1 MDSNV
6 INIKSIDLSHF
17 NSSLIKS
24 MNNTFSGCSELIALD
39 MSNMDLENLN
49 STDNIFESFENL
61 KYIDLK
67 NTILNNNTIITF
79 SGELKNK
86 TKLIPCHNNA
96 DLEVPSVCCDFDIEL
111 GRCQQTNNYIVL
123 VLTYSSE
130 HLMRLFPGKTK
141 GYKNGFMN
149 NKDER
154 KSISFVNYKNSTYR
168 YDSPFYFDLK
178 DYQTE
183 IEIHFFKPITNL
195 SYFFSSNGLNS
206 EPIYSIDFSHF
217 DSSLIEDTSCMFE
230 NNKYIEEINFTNFN
244 TSLVKNMENMFKD
257 CSNLAS
263 LDLTIFD
270 TSSVTSMAS
279 MFKGCSNLKFLDLS
293 NFNTSSVTSM
303 ASMFFS
309 CSYLIVLDISN
320 FVMNKRTNYTDMF
333 GYLPNLKY
341 ISLKNINI
349 DVEPNETFSSL
360 KWEDERKE
368 LLVCQ
373 KDTYISNAT
382 EFCCEKNNNSLFCK
396 TDNYITVKYKEDS
409 DYSCG
414 FIVDKKCKSS
424 MSIRSLAALYQN
436 YARKAI
442 SFINI
447 RNTSYI
453 SCYSPLKIKKND
465 IIEIHFTSPPQ
476 SLENFFSVG
485 VQIPFAPGMSMPSIF
500 IADKNIISVDFSH
513 FNSSL
518 VKNMKSLFSSSSIEE
533 INFSNFVTSG
543 VTDMSSMFEGCT
555 SLKSLNLSNFNTSKV
570 GDMSNMFYGCTSLKS
585 LNLSNFNTS
594 KVGDMSYMFSGC
606 ESLQYLDIS
615 HFSTN
620 SLGSQANF
628 NGTFALIENSL
639 YLNLY
644 NIEDENSYITQEIIN
659 ENKTNFIICSKGNE
673 NENLTNICK
682 DNYYQYPAIN
692 YVTITYKGENN
703 NNKRELKIDSGYFQ
717 ISSGKTVEI
726 HFSSLLTKFGNLFS
740 CNSIGSQEVKEKY
753 DFSHFDSSNVINMN
767 SMFDNCDTIEY
778 INFTNFKTSS
788 VTDMSNMFKGCKSLK
803 SLNLESFDTSSV
815 TDMSNM
821 FSGCNSL
828 EYIDISNMTEN
839 EMIKKELSSLNSNE
853 NLKRCQTNDIIQ
865 DVNTACCD
873 SYS

>member
-1 MDSNV
+1 M
-6 INIKSIDLSHF
+6 
-17 NSSLIKS
+17 
-24 MNNTFSGCSELIALD
+24 
-39 MSNMDLENLN
+39 
-49 STDNIFESFENL
+49 
-61 KYIDLK
+61 
-67 NTILNNNTIITF
+67 
-79 SGELKNK
+79 
-86 TKLIPCHNNA
+86 
-96 DLEVPSVCCDFDIEL
+96 
-111 GRCQQTNNYIVL
+111 
-123 VLTYSSE
+123 
-130 HLMRLFPGKTK
+130 
-141 GYKNGFMN
+141 
-149 NKDER
+149 
-154 KSISFVNYKNSTYR
+154 
-168 YDSPFYFDLK
+168 
-178 DYQTE
+178 E
-183 IEIHFFKPITNL
+183 IEIHFFRPITNL
-195 SYFFSSNGLNS
+195 SYFFSLNWLNL
-206 EPIYSIDFSHF
+206 EFIYSIDFSHF
-217 DSSLIEDTSCMFE
+217 DSSLIEDTSGMFE
-230 NNKYIEEINFTNFN
+230 NNGYIQEINFTNFN

-257 CSNLAS
+257 CFNLAS
-263 LDLTIFD
+263 LDLTNFD

-279 MFKGCSNLKFLDLS
+279 MFEGCSNLKSLDLS

-303 ASMFFS
+303 ASMFYS

-360 KWEDERKE
+360 KWEDENKVKNEDERKE

-414 FIVDKKCKSS
+414 FIVDEQCIFS
-424 MSIRSLAALYQN
+424 MPIRNLGEIVPVVPDTPLTPLTPIIPIEDNQN
-436 YARKAI
+436 YAREAI

-476 SLENFFSVG
+476 SLENFFSISG
-485 VQIPFAPGMSMPSIF
+485 GIPSYPGMSMPSIF

-570 GDMSNMFYGCTSLKS
+570 GDMSSMFEGCTSLKS

-594 KVGDMSYMFSGC
+594 KVGDMWNMFYGC

-620 SLGSQANF
+620 SLWSQDNF
-628 NGTFALIENSL
+628 NGFNGAFALIENSL

-644 NIEDENSYITQEIIN
+644 NIEDENMYITQEIIN

-682 DNYYQYPAIN
+682 DNYYYQYPAIN

-703 NNKRELKIDSGYFQ
+703 NNKRELKIDSDRGYFQ

-726 HFSSLLTKFGNLFS
+726 HFNSSLTEFGDLFS
-740 CNSIGSQEVKEKY
+740 CKSIGSQFFTHRVW
-753 DFSHFDSSNVINMN
+753 HFI
-767 SMFDNCDTIEY
+767 
-778 INFTNFKTSS
+778 
-788 VTDMSNMFKGCKSLK
+788 
-803 SLNLESFDTSSV
+803 
-815 TDMSNM
+815 
-821 FSGCNSL
+821 
-828 EYIDISNMTEN
+828 
-839 EMIKKELSSLNSNE
+839 
-853 NLKRCQTNDIIQ
+853 
-865 DVNTACCD
+865 
-873 SYS
+873 